1 MLGQPS
7 PKASGLA
14 IAALVV
20 GIVAFLLGLLPVLG
34 AIVGLAG
41 VGLGVFALVKKQSK
55 GLAITGLV
63 LAGCAVIASIGVTA
77 GIANLGNDLDRL
89 ASEQS
94 ESVTSDEV
102 ASAEIPVEEKVKAAP
117 EVKPEAKPEP
127 APEVAPAP
135 EPEKPTLTIGQ
146 SNAVSKAKSYLDY
159 TSFSRTGLIQQLEF
173 EGFSVADATFAVDHV
188 SPDWNAQAAAKAA
201 DYLDYTSFSRQ
212 GLIDQLVFE
221 GFSLTEAEFGVAA
234 VGY

>member
-102 ASAEIPVEEKVKAAP
+102 ASAEIPVEEKEKAAP

-127 APEVAPAP
+127 APEVAP
-135 EPEKPTLTIGQ
+135 EPEKPSLTIGQ

-173 EGFSVADATFAVDHV
+173 EGFSVEDATFAVDHV

-221 GFSLTEAEFGVAA
+221 GFSLAEAEFGVAA